1 MLELLCFLL
10 LTSSSTGAPVTLE
23 SSTPLQMTTS
33 APVYQAS
40 INSLHDVEGPIED
53 TSNSLVNL
61 DHYHAGSVGEDSS
74 FISLP
79 SSSSIPP
86 RFKYME
92 EQMAQKKDDLV
103 EVEYSTTEDHTS
115 VSPDSSTSFLPPRY
129 DYMEEQVV
137 YEKEVFEEDSESSSV
152 THPTTTPITVKQSI
166 EVTSEKISTSSEVPT
181 TFSLPPR
188 FKYME
193 EQLAHKK
200 QDLEEEENY
209 EASRETM
216 STTVPAMGDQRTEEM
231 LISPEVS
238 TSFPIPPRFKYM
250 EVQISESQESEE
262 EKMPEL
268 DATTSYP
275 ITPSPT
281 TSHQTTISTESS
293 LTPTI
298 GSQTTPRIPYPEDT
312 VELHKQ
318 NPFLSGGSLPGPAGF
333 VKKTK
338 RVSEEEKQRMIKE
351 MEVQYGPVMEDIKE
365 YGFILKRENDKLSA
379 EVQVLRG
386 ELIKTES
393 ELVDVKLK
401 KQMSWLPFWN

>member
-61 DHYHAGSVGEDSS
+61 DHHHAGSVGEDSS

-92 EQMAQKKDDLV
+92 EQIAQKKDDLV
-103 EVEYSTTEDHTS
+103 DVEYSTTEDHTS
-115 VSPDSSTSFLPPRY
+115 VSPDSSTSPLPPRY
-129 DYMEEQVV
+129 NYMEEQLG
-137 YEKEVFEEDSESSSV
+137 YKKEVFEEDSESSSV
-152 THPTTTPITVKQSI
+152 THPTTPTTVQQSTD
-166 EVTSEKISTSSEVPT
+166 VTTRKIPSSSEVPT

-250 EVQISESQESEE
+250 EAQISESQESGE
-262 EKMPEL
+262 EKIPDPE
-268 DATTSYP
+268 ATTSY
-275 ITPSPT
+275 
-281 TSHQTTISTESS
+281 QTTISTDSP
-293 LTPTI
+293 LTPTK
-298 GSQTTPRIPYPEDT
+298 GSQTTPRIPYPEHEDAVTDT

-318 NPFLSGGSLPGPAGF
+318 NPFLSGGFLPGPEGF
-333 VKKTK
+333 VRKTK
-338 RVSEEEKQRMIKE
+338 RVSEEEKQRMMKE
-351 MEVQYGPVMEDIKE
+351 MEVHYGPVMEDIKA